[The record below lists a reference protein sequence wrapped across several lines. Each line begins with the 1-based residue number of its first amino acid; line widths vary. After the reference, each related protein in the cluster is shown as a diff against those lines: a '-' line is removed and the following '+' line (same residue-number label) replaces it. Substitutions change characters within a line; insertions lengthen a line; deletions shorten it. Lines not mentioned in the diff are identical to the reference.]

1 MHTKGFDSF
10 VTSAYYEGVSDFR
23 AALEGAGH
31 SVEFQ
36 PNHVAAQCFP
46 DTLEKLAAFDVVIL
60 SDIGA
65 NTLLIPPD
73 TFTAAVERPNR
84 LRLCG
89 PGCTKAAG
97 WQWWAVTSA
106 SRGSKARRTTARLS
120 SLRSC
125 PSSWSW
131 ATTREETPQ
140 GAPCLKTD
148 LPHPITAELERVA
161 QATGYQRLLAKPAAQ
176 VLATIEVWPL
186 LVTGAY
192 GSGRVLAFASDIGPH
207 WVPPGFTEWSGY
219 AKLWGSAASWL
230 AKEIWETMDVTP
242 SPPEGLVQAQRIA
255 ISHGRGGGRLYIKKD
270 DTWFRRIM

>member
-10 VTSAYYEGVSDFR
+10 VTSAYYEGVSDFH
-23 AALEGAGH
+23 AALEAAGH

-46 DTLEKLAAFDVVIL
+46 DTLEKLATFDVVIL

-84 LRLCG
+84 LSALRAWVHEGGALAMVG
-89 PGCTKAAG
+89 GYLSFQGIEGKANY
-97 WQWWAVTSA
+97 
-106 SRGSKARRTTARLS
+106 
-120 SLRSC
+120 RSTVLAEVL
-125 PSSWSW
+125 PVELELGDD
-131 ATTREETPQ
+131 REETPQ
-140 GAPCLKTD
+140 GAPCLKTA
-148 LPHPITAELERVA
+148 LPHPITAELDA
-161 QATGYQRLLAKPAAQ
+161 SWPKLLGYQRLVAKPDAQ

-186 LVTGAY
+186 LVTGEY

-207 WVPPGFTEWSGY
+207 WVPPAFTEWPGY

-230 AKEIWETMDVTP
+230 AKEI
-242 SPPEGLVQAQRIA
+242 
-255 ISHGRGGGRLYIKKD
+255 
-270 DTWFRRIM
+270 